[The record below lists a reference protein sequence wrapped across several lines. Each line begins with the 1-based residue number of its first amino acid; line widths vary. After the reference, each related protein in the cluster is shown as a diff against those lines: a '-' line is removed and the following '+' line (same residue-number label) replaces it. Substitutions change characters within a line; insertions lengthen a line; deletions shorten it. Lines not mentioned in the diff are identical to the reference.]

1 MFCGVEDFIVE
12 RRNQQLDIVKGF
24 AIVLVVLGHA
34 IQYTYRD
41 FDNLFVFR
49 LIYSFHMPLF
59 MFVSG
64 MLVQFNRNKVIDLY
78 WLKKGL

>member
-1 MFCGVEDFIVE
+1 ME

-64 MLVQFNRNKVIDLY
+64 MLVQFNRNKVYYLVPDR
-78 WLKKGL
+78 KSVV